1 MSDFKAKMYQIQ
13 FWMGLRSKG
22 RGREGE
28 GKGGN
33 GKGSGGD
40 KTPPLPPLIH
50 ISGYAPDLGCLSP
63 KSDQTKNLKANRR
76 VQMLRIS

>member
-13 FWMGLRSKG
+13 FRMGLRSKG

-28 GKGGN
+28 WKGGN

-40 KTPPLPPLIH
+40 KTPPLPSIH

-63 KSDQTKNLKANRR
+63 ISDQTKNLKANSR